1 MAKVE
6 EDREASRSS
15 YSSQTAREQ
24 NWGPA
29 NYRNEYGHTQ
39 YWRSGGDWAYLDGRW
54 RETRDPSIEEAAI
67 IEGEAQKLGFREFAE
82 YPYVEIL
89 TYKPK
94 YVEFLTDVG
103 KRDHI
108 DMKKFPE
115 WVKYGDFG
123 VTADSETGAADR
135 KKNAKTIS
143 TVRGEFGFL
152 IISAVYK
159 ECNHFEEGYRWVICA
174 YYVVRKPLQSEIPVC
189 ETCIG

>member
-54 RETRDPSIEEAAI
+54 RETTDPTIGEVSRS
-67 IEGEAQKLGFREFAE
+67 EGGAQKLGFGEFAE
-82 YPYVEIL
+82 YTYVEIL

-94 YVEFLTDVG
+94 YAEFLMAQG

-108 DMKKFPE
+108 DMEKFLDRAMYKD
-115 WVKYGDFG
+115 VG
-123 VTADSETGAADR
+123 VTADSETGA
-135 KKNAKTIS
+135 S
-143 TVRGEFGFL
+143 G
-152 IISAVYK
+152 
-159 ECNHFEEGYRWVICA
+159 
-174 YYVVRKPLQSEIPVC
+174 
-189 ETCIG
+189 